1 MHTHSINRRKKEKKD
16 EFGHQSTTLLSNYA
30 KHHLYVVRHGSKVP
44 QNFRLYSFRLDVR
57 LELVYLSYV
66 NLNDLTKATG
76 IFVTAI
82 MGEVYYR
89 DYFDIVSGQAALEC
103 LLGTACFIFII
114 SMLGWSGAYKH
125 HVNLLKGN

>member
-1 MHTHSINRRKKEKKD
+1 
-16 EFGHQSTTLLSNYA
+16 
-30 KHHLYVVRHGSKVP
+30 
-44 QNFRLYSFRLDVR
+44 
-57 LELVYLSYV
+57 
-66 NLNDLTKATG
+66 
-76 IFVTAI
+76 

-103 LLGTACFIFII
+103 LLGTASFIFII